1 MEEPATKINVLLQAY
16 ISKFK
21 LEGYDLNSDMV
32 YVTQSAGRIMRSL
45 LEVAVKK
52 GWAQLSENLLNIC
65 KMVERRM
72 WSSMTPLRQYHGI
85 PEDILRKIE
94 KKEQFTW

>member
-1 MEEPATKINVLLQAY
+1 
-16 ISKFK
+16 
-21 LEGYDLNSDMV
+21 
-32 YVTQSAGRIMRSL
+32 MRAL
-45 LEVAVKK
+45 FEICLRR
-52 GWAQLSENLLNIC
+52 GWAQLSETMLSLC

-72 WSSMTPLRQYHGI
+72 WSSMTPLRQYQGI